1 MGELKE
7 SSWGGDGLGQSI
19 MTFMHKNA
27 IMKSITSS
35 VKVNTQRGSILR
47 KKIFL
52 FFFLKENTLRIGT
65 QNK

>member
-1 MGELKE
+1 MGEVKE
-7 SSWGGDGLGQSI
+7 SRWGGDGLGQSR

-52 FFFLKENTLRIGT
+52 F
-65 QNK
+65 